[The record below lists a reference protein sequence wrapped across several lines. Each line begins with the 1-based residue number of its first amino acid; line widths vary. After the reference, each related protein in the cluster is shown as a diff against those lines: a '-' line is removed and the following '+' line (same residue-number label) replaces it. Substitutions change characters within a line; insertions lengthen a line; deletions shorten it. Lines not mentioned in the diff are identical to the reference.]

1 MTVEEGSCRVTR
13 LGVSLCAR
21 DTGSEV
27 GCYALPTHTPER
39 LIAETHLR
47 AVAAGA
53 LPNDGRPIE
62 EARVA
67 LDGEGGGNGASPALD
82 VGVSVGGAR
91 FHRRFQPESVGDD
104 TQALVSRLSRAGTIP
119 AGLYH
124 YTLAEVEPD
133 DAGGGGLRLRPFPRA
148 LPALPEISLEDAGLE
163 LPQCPHP
170 AIFLPA
176 REAHRLLAQ
185 AAATPQVEVGALLL
199 VTPFLIAEPVP
210 HRLGVYVREA
220 APLAEGTAGDALHV
234 RITPGALAAVPV
246 DETRGLFRGGVA
258 HSHPA
263 LSKTGEGVKQGVTLF
278 LSSDDVAFATAFF
291 WQPFQFQVV
300 IDAREEK
307 PERALGVFC
316 WLEGRLVRVCF
327 RILEEEPMAW
337 GEMTT

>member
-1 MTVEEGSCRVTR
+1 MAEDGSDRVTR

-27 GCYALPTHTPER
+27 GRYALPTHTPER
-39 LIAETHLR
+39 LIAETHLC

-62 EARVA
+62 RARVT
-67 LDGEGGGNGASPALD
+67 LNGEVGGEGASPALD
-82 VGVSVGGAR
+82 VGVSVGDAR
-91 FHRRFQPESVGDD
+91 FHKRFVADSVADD
-104 TQALVSRLSRAGTIP
+104 AQVLVSRLSRAGTIP

-124 YTLAEVEPD
+124 YSLTEVEPEGE
-133 DAGGGGLRLRPFPRA
+133 AAAGLRLRPFPRA
-148 LPALPEISLEDAGLE
+148 LPLLPEISLEEAGLE
-163 LPQCPHP
+163 LPRCPHP

-176 REAHRLLAQ
+176 SEARRLLAQ
-185 AAATPQVEVGALLL
+185 AAATPQIEVGALLR

-220 APLAEGTAGDALHV
+220 TPLEEGTAGDALHV
-234 RITPGALAAVPV
+234 RITPAALAGVPV
-246 DETRGLFRGGVA
+246 DEAQGLLRGGLA

-263 LSKTGEGVKQGVTLF
+263 GAKTEQAVAKGVTLF
-278 LSSDDVAFATAFF
+278 LSPDDVAFATSFF

-300 IDAREEK
+300 IDAREHE

-316 WLEGRLVRVCF
+316 WVEGRLVRVCF
-327 RILEEEPMAW
+327 RILEEEPVAW
-337 GEMTT
+337 GETTT